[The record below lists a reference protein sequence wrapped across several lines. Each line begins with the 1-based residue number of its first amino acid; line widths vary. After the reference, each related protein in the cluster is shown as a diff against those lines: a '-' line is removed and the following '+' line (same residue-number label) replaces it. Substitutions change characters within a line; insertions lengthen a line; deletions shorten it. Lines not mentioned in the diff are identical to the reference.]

1 MFAIQKTDAR
11 VWQTLDYLQGLCT
24 VHPEDCA
31 HLRALLNRFF
41 NKPRVRA
48 RSRRDSDTTNPHVC
62 SVNPLGRTIHQRRKE
77 LKLTL
82 QQVAER
88 AGCTKGYLSTLE
100 NEARE
105 TVPSAEMLRRIEKAL
120 HMDDGQLV
128 VVGEWK
134 ATPSVVRA
142 RVIEL
147 EQQTL
152 AARRL
157 AEVLQREG
165 VDRAFK
171 SGELAKLVRTLE
183 PGAASASRG
192 TEPLRGPQGDRT
204 RRTPG
209 AVNATGSNGS
219 GGSSGES
226 ESGGLRMMGVLP
238 MQVPVINK
246 VAAGYPRAFTDP
258 GYPARVA
265 DEYVSVPDM
274 YDADAFAAR
283 VIGDSMEPVYR
294 QGDIVVFSPM
304 TATLDGCDCF
314 VRFEHNDEST
324 FKRVYFEGSAGD
336 GEGAPTSP
344 ESPGKPDA
352 NKRIRLQPLNPA
364 YPARV
369 VDREQIAGLYAAVYV
384 VRAVGKGGAK

>member
-1 MFAIQKTDAR
+1 M
-11 VWQTLDYLQGLCT
+11 
-24 VHPEDCA
+24 
-31 HLRALLNRFF
+31 
-41 NKPRVRA
+41 
-48 RSRRDSDTTNPHVC
+48 
-62 SVNPLGRTIHQRRKE
+62 NPLGRTIHQRRKE

-82 QQVAER
+82 QQVADR

-128 VVGEWK
+128 VAGEWK

-142 RVIEL
+142 RVMEL

-157 AEVLQREG
+157 AEMLQREG
-165 VDRAFK
+165 IDRAFK

-183 PGAASASRG
+183 PGAAASARG
-192 TEPLRGPQGDRT
+192 IEPLRGQP
-204 RRTPG
+204 
-209 AVNATGSNGS
+209 
-219 GGSSGES
+219 GGSARGMAGVVNSPGGGDGGDA
-226 ESGGLRMMGVLP
+226 GGLRMMGVLP

-246 VAAGYPRAFTDP
+246 VAAGYPRAFTDL

-294 QGDIVVFSPM
+294 EGDIVVFSPM

-336 GEGAPTSP
+336 EGVPTASDGP
-344 ESPGKPDA
+344 NKPDA

-369 VDREQIAGLYAAVYV
+369 VEREQVAGLYAAVYV
-384 VRAVGKGGAK
+384 VRAVGKGGSR